1 MKLTFIITTLFW
13 HIFKGRFIIILTESL
28 KNIIKFDFI
37 TPSFDVLRRFLVST
51 SRLKNKYV
59 DYMFYPP
66 IDTKINEHVCKSIK
80 QGQTHKVIKTRSG
93 KAHFLISYNWEI
105 IINDLKSSNVMASNK
120 IKRGLSFD
128 YVPYCKFLP

>member
-1 MKLTFIITTLFW
+1 MT
-13 HIFKGRFIIILTESL
+13 HIQRSIHNHFDWVTQKHH
-28 KNIIKFDFI
+28 KFDFI

-93 KAHFLISYNWEI
+93 KAHF
-105 IINDLKSSNVMASNK
+105 
-120 IKRGLSFD
+120 FD
-128 YVPYCKFLP
+128 FLQLGNNNEWP

>member
-1 MKLTFIITTLFW
+1 M
-13 HIFKGRFIIILTESL
+13 TESL

-51 SRLKNKYV
+51 SRLKTN
-59 DYMFYPP
+59 MLIICFTLPS
-66 IDTKINEHVCKSIK
+66 TQKINEHVCKSIK

-105 IINDLKSSNVMASNK
+105 IMNDLKSSNVMASNK
-120 IKRGLSFD
+120 IKRGF
-128 YVPYCKFLP
+128 V